1 MPSFFSQPYGVVSI
15 AGLYAIRAF
24 SCIRWLP
31 LPLYMRS
38 VHWQWNFR
46 GLFSNTQMSIRSQ
59 RYLALSMQPA
69 KWGDLVNTTNRR
81 MKDPPRLCSML
92 VRSSSAGFS
101 RHFGPVYYSRFS
113 DPGSSTTSRARYS
126 DGAPCLRTPRLKRM
140 DVESMTVYRT
150 CSVGAWPVAEIDG
163 VQISPLTKGLD
174 CKDPTTGMIL
184 QSSARNKTSPRK

>member
-1 MPSFFSQPYGVVSI
+1 MPPLFLQQYGVLSL
-15 AGLYAIRAF
+15 AGPIQLYAIRAF

-31 LPLYMRS
+31 LPLNMRS

-46 GLFSNTQMSIRSQ
+46 GLFSNTQMSICSQ

-92 VRSSSAGFS
+92 VRSSSA

-126 DGAPCLRTPRLKRM
+126 DGAPCLRAPRLKRM
-140 DVESMTVYRT
+140 DVESMTFT
-150 CSVGAWPVAEIDG
+150 AH
-163 VQISPLTKGLD
+163 
-174 CKDPTTGMIL
+174 
-184 QSSARNKTSPRK
+184 ARWARGRGGN